1 MSLVDAPALDAS
13 AERLAVVYAQAERE
27 LRKIVRDAA
36 ARGAD
41 GTAAYYERQRRKVA
55 ARLAQL
61 RAANRA
67 MSRPAVERAYL
78 ASAEAAAAVLERPF
92 EFAGP
97 NERAIVALGD
107 ALEGRLEA
115 GVTTVGRHV
124 DDVLRRVALGEVE
137 AGLARAATRRGV
149 SARIRSK
156 LADEGVTAFVDRAGR
171 RWRMGPYAS
180 MVARTTTREAS
191 TRGTIDGIT
200 GAGGDLT
207 TVSRH
212 ATSCPICAQFEGRT
226 YSISGRDGRYPR
238 LERAAPFHPNCRH
251 VMTPAAVSFEDFE
264 RELGLA

>member
-1 MSLVDAPALDAS
+1 MPIVDSAPLDAS

-27 LRKIVRDAA
+27 LRKVVRDAA

-67 MSRPAVERAYL
+67 LAGPAVERAYM
-78 ASAEAAAAVLERPF
+78 ASAEAAAAVLERAF

-97 NERAIVALGD
+97 NEAAIRALGD

-115 GVTTVGRHV
+115 GVTTVGRSM
-124 DDVLRRVALGEVE
+124 DDVLRRVSLGEVE
-137 AGLARAATRRGV
+137 AGLARADTRRGI
-149 SARIRSK
+149 SARIRAK
-156 LADEGVTAFVDRAGR
+156 LADEGVTAFRDAAGR
-171 RWRMGPYAS
+171 RWRMEVYAS

-191 TRGTIDGIT
+191 TRGTIDGIRQ
-200 GAGGDLT
+200 AGGDLT
-207 TVSRH
+207 TVSTH
-212 ATSCPICAQFEGRT
+212 STSCDICRQFEGKT